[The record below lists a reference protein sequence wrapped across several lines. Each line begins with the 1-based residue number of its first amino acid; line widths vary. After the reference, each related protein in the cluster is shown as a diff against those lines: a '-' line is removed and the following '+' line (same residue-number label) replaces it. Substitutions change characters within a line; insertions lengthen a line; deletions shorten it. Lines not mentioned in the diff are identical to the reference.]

1 MKLKSMRFS
10 DLFGSSEY
18 EFDTSPEWG
27 VTSTPVEVPIELK
40 YQNGMVKLIQKLES
54 GAEHTI
60 YSQTLQTFIEKLN
73 IPLSDLET
81 ALDLLRTKN
90 IMQATLNSREQ
101 NKRSSRLV
109 K

>member
-18 EFDTSPEWG
+18 EFDTSPEWS
-27 VTSTPVEVPIELK
+27 VTSTGVEVPIELK

-60 YSQTLQTFIEKLN
+60 YSQTLQTFIEVLG

-81 ALDLLRTKN
+81 VLDLLRTKN
-90 IMQATLNSREQ
+90 IMQATLNSRVDKQ
-101 NKRSSRLV
+101 YR
-109 K
+109 

>member
-1 MKLKSMRFS
+1 MKLKSMKFS

-18 EFDTSPEWG
+18 EFDTSPEWS

-40 YQNGMVKLIQKLES
+40 YQNGMVKLTQNLDS
-54 GAEHTI
+54 GPEHVI

-81 ALDLLRTKN
+81 VLDLLRTKN

-101 NKRSSRLV
+101 NKRSPRSV

>member
-1 MKLKSMRFS
+1 MKLKSARFS

-18 EFDTSPEWG
+18 EFDTSPDWN
-27 VTSTPVEVPIELK
+27 VTSAPVEVPVELK
-40 YQNGMVKLIQKLES
+40 YHNGMVKLTQNLES
-54 GAEHTI
+54 GAEHVI
-60 YSQTLQTFIEKLN
+60 YSKTLQAFIEVLG

-81 ALDLLRTKN
+81 VLDLLRTKN

-101 NKRSSRLV
+101 NKRSPRSV

>member
-1 MKLKSMRFS
+1 
-10 DLFGSSEY
+10 
-18 EFDTSPEWG
+18 
-27 VTSTPVEVPIELK
+27 
-40 YQNGMVKLIQKLES
+40 MVKLIQKLES

-60 YSQTLQTFIEKLN
+60 YSQTLQTFIEVLG

-81 ALDLLRTKN
+81 VLDLLRTKN

-101 NKRSSRLV
+101 NKRSPRSV

>member
-1 MKLKSMRFS
+1 MKLKSARFS

-18 EFDTSPEWG
+18 EFDTLPEWSI
-27 VTSTPVEVPIELK
+27 TSNPVEVPIELK
-40 YQNGMVKLIQKLES
+40 YHNGVVKLTQKLES

-60 YSQTLQTFIEKLN
+60 YSQTLQTFIETLN

-81 ALDLLRTKN
+81 VLDLLRTKN

-101 NKRSSRLV
+101 K